1 MIIGRFAPSP
11 TGPLHA
17 GSLVAALGSYLQTK
31 HRGGLWRLRIDDIDP
46 PRAVPGSVS
55 AIELSLKAHGLFPD
69 GELERQSRNSV
80 AYESALAALE
90 RQGVLFRCQCTR
102 STLGSDGTC
111 VRDCAQQ
118 HFDPGL
124 ATSLRVTVPQSTEI
138 SFTDLIQGDQAYL
151 LGKELRNFIVK
162 RRDGLYAYQL
172 AAAVDD
178 IPPHI
183 TEVIRGGDLLSST
196 PRQLLLQQLLALP
209 SPQYGHLP
217 VVTNAMGEKLSKQAG
232 AEALDDSSPLSN
244 LRTALAVLGQEQP
257 PPRLGEVPALVSW
270 AIKSWKVQRVPR

>member
-1 MIIGRFAPSP
+1 MITGRFAPSP

-31 HRGGLWRLRIDDIDP
+31 HRGGLWRVRIDDIDP
-46 PRAVPGSVS
+46 PRAVSGSVS
-55 AIELSLKAHGLFPD
+55 AIKHSLKAHGLVPD
-69 GELERQSRNSV
+69 GGLERQSRNGV
-80 AYESALAALE
+80 AYERALAVLE

-111 VRDCAQQ
+111 VRDCALH
-118 HFDPGL
+118 HFDAEL

-138 SFTDLIQGDQAYL
+138 AFTDLIQGDQAYL

-178 IPPHI
+178 TPPHI

-244 LRTALAVLGQEQP
+244 LRAALAVLGQEQP
-257 PPRLGEVPALVSW
+257 PSQLGEVPALVAW
-270 AIKSWKVQRVPR
+270 AVKSWDVHRVPR